1 MEASMNSIIRLVLVA
16 ALGVMLGGLA
26 EAGSSN
32 QQRVTGTCAVG
43 SAIRVINA
51 DGTVVCEADDN
62 SGGTVTKVGTGSGL
76 TGGPI
81 TTSGTI
87 SVDAAQVQTRVTG
100 SCSGGTSIRVI
111 NENGT
116 VGCSAGGVTA
126 VTASA
131 PLQSTG
137 GTTPNISLPGGII
150 DSGAVNTAIGFSAL
164 SSNTTGGSNTAS
176 GDSALLSN
184 TTGDFN
190 TATGVNALARNTTGA
205 FNTASG
211 YLALSGNTS
220 GYKNPA
226 SGVNAL
232 ASNTTGAVNTASGH
246 YALAGNTSGSQ
257 NTASGS
263 SALQFNGT
271 GDKNTASGFQAL
283 FLNQTG
289 SQNTASGYLALLNNT
304 SGSSNTAIGAGAD
317 VSAGSQVNAT
327 AIGAGAIVNASNK
340 IRLGN
345 ASVTVIEGQVDFTFT
360 SDQTRKENFQPVD
373 GEAVLNRL
381 RGLNVTSW
389 NYIGHDPK
397 AFRHYGPMGQE
408 FFAAFGHDGI
418 GTIGSPT
425 TLTSSDVAGI
435 LMSAVQAMEKRTVE
449 LRQTTEWLKETLEAL
464 KAENAQLRARLERP
478 SASSVAALQ
487 Q

>member
-1 MEASMNSIIRLVLVA
+1 V
-16 ALGVMLGGLA
+16 
-26 EAGSSN
+26 
-32 QQRVTGTCAVG
+32 
-43 SAIRVINA
+43 
-51 DGTVVCEADDN
+51 
-62 SGGTVTKVGTGSGL
+62 
-76 TGGPI
+76 
-81 TTSGTI
+81 
-87 SVDAAQVQTRVTG
+87 
-100 SCSGGTSIRVI
+100 
-111 NENGT
+111 
-116 VGCSAGGVTA
+116 

-137 GTTPNISLPGGII
+137 GTTPNISLPGVII

-190 TATGVNALARNTTGA
+190 TASGVSALASNTTGG

-220 GYKNPA
+220 GYENTA

-246 YALAGNTSGSQ
+246 YALAGNTIGSQ

-317 VSAGSQVNAT
+317 VSAGGQVNAT

-381 RGLNVTSW
+381 RGLSVTSW

-435 LMSAVQAMEKRTVE
+435 LMSAVQALEKRTVE
-449 LRQTTEWLKETLEAL
+449 LGQTVEAL
-464 KAENAQLRARLERP
+464 KAENAQLKAQLERP
-478 SASSVAALQ
+478 FASSVAARP
-487 Q
+487 